1 MRLKHIVSLQVL
13 LAALSCAAL
22 GAAQDFTAADC
33 ADCHAD
39 SGGDPVEVG
48 MEDLA
53 GCVHEDLDC
62 LDCHASIADLPHDE
76 DLPPVACGT
85 CHEDEADT
93 YLIHGRGVVGKSD
106 FVPSCADCHG
116 THGILSSLDRDATTN
131 PLNLPTTCGKCHED
145 STLTHDLNIKFKHPI
160 RVYSESVHGK
170 ATAGGIHQAAS
181 CNDCH
186 STGGSAHM
194 ILPPNDP
201 RSTIAHF
208 NIPKTCGQCHGAIE
222 QDYWDGVHGQLT
234 ARGEVDTPTCTTCHG
249 EHGILHTQDP
259 RSPVSPYR
267 LAEATC
273 TPCHESAT
281 LNEKYELPTGRLQSF
296 VDSYHGLKSK
306 AGDKTVANCAS
317 CHGAHLILPS
327 DDERSSVNS
336 RNLQNTCGHCHKGI
350 TADVAR
356 QPIHETATGHR
367 TGVAHI
373 IQIIYT
379 ILIACV
385 IGGMVL
391 HWLIDLIKRIH
402 EVINKKPQVRRME
415 PNEVFQHTILALS
428 FTILVITGF
437 SLRFYDAWWSH
448 LLFGREGGYAVRGV
462 IHRGAAVL
470 MILGSVFHAFFLI
483 TPRGREFLRDMV
495 PTANDVRQFLQRMK
509 FNLGLSG
516 KTPRFGR
523 FTYVEKA
530 EYWALIWG
538 TVIMVITGFA
548 LWFDN
553 LVVQWFPRGFMDV
566 MLVIHYYEAWLAFL
580 AILIWHMY
588 ATVFNP
594 GVYPMNPAWI
604 HGMMPQDMYEHEH
617 PDVKLVKHER
627 EVRTRVES
635 DACAV
640 SEPGRTEA
648 DSSGFPR
655 G

>member
-1 MRLKHIVSLQVL
+1 MRMKYVFPVWLALVL
-13 LAALSCAAL
+13 ASCATVAP
-22 GAAQDFTAADC
+22 AQDFTADDC
-33 ADCHAD
+33 ADCHTD

-48 MEDLA
+48 QAHLD
-53 GCVHEDLDC
+53 GSVHEDLDC
-62 LDCHASIADLPHDE
+62 MDCHASIEDLPHDE
-76 DLPPVACGT
+76 DLAAVTCGD
-85 CHEDEADT
+85 CHEDEAET
-93 YLIHGRGVVGKSD
+93 YLVHGRGRVGESA
-106 FVPSCADCHG
+106 FVPDCAGCHG
-116 THGILSSLDRDATTN
+116 THGILSSLDRDAMTN
-131 PLNLPTTCGKCHED
+131 PLNLPATCGLCHED

-160 RVYSESVHGK
+160 RVYTGSVHGR

-194 ILPPNDP
+194 ILSPSEP

-208 NIPKTCGQCHGAIE
+208 NIPETCGQCHGAIE
-222 QDYWDGVHGQLT
+222 QDYWDGVHGELT
-234 ARGEVDTPTCTTCHG
+234 RRGEVDTPTCTTCHG
-249 EHGILHTQDP
+249 EHGILPTQDP

-273 TPCHESAT
+273 TPCHESAA

-327 DDERSSVNS
+327 DDERSSVNAA
-336 RNLQNTCGHCHKGI
+336 NLQKTCGHCHEGI
-350 TADVAR
+350 TANVAR

-367 TGVAHI
+367 TGAARIV
-373 IQIIYT
+373 QIIYT

-385 IGGMVL
+385 IGGMLL
-391 HWLIDLIKRIH
+391 HWLIDLVKRIS
-402 EVINKKPQVRRME
+402 EVVNRKPQVRRME
-415 PNEVFQHTILALS
+415 ANEVFQHTVLAVS
-428 FTILVITGF
+428 FSVLVVTGF
-437 SLRFYDAWWSH
+437 SLRFYDAWWS
-448 LLFGREGGYAVRGV
+448 LILFGHEGGYAVRGL

-470 MILGSVFHAFFLI
+470 MILGSLFHAFYLL
-483 TPRGREFLRDMV
+483 TPRGREFLRDMM
-495 PTANDVRQFLQRMK
+495 PTLNDAKQLLQRMR
-509 FNLGLSG
+509 FNFGLS
-516 KTPRFGR
+516 KESPRFGR

-553 LVVQWFPRGFMDV
+553 FVTQWFPSGFMDV

-594 GVYPMNPAWI
+594 EVYPMNPAWI

-617 PDVKLVKHER
+617 PGVQLVKPER
-627 EVRTRVES
+627 ESRTRVEGES
-635 DACAV
+635 AVEDDGGDA
-640 SEPGRTEA
+640 
-648 DSSGFPR
+648 
-655 G
+655 

>member
-1 MRLKHIVSLQVL
+1 MRMKLGHVL
-13 LAALSCAAL
+13 AILAFVLS
-22 GAAQDFTAADC
+22 GATVVLAQDFTSADC
-33 ADCHAD
+33 ADCHTD
-39 SGGDPVEVG
+39 SGGDPVEIDASQLVG
-48 MEDLA
+48 S
-53 GCVHEDLDC
+53 VHEDLDC
-62 LDCHASIADLPHDE
+62 LDCHAAIADLPHDE
-76 DLPPVACGT
+76 DLAPVACGD
-85 CHEDEADT
+85 CHEDEVGT
-93 YLIHGRGVVGKSD
+93 YLAHGRASVSESGY
-106 FVPSCADCHG
+106 VPGCAECHG
-116 THGILSSLDRDATTN
+116 THDIRSSLDRHAMTN
-131 PLNLPTTCGKCHED
+131 PLNLPTTCGVCHED
-145 STLTHDLNIKFKHPI
+145 STLTHDRNIRFKHPI
-160 RVYSESVHGK
+160 RVYSESVHGM

-194 ILPPNDP
+194 ILSPSDP
-201 RSTIAHF
+201 RSMIAHF
-208 NIPKTCGQCHGAIE
+208 NIPTTCGRCHGAIE
-222 QDYWDGVHGQLT
+222 QDYWDGIHGELT
-234 ARGEVDTPTCTTCHG
+234 RRGEVDTPTCTTCHG

-317 CHGAHLILPS
+317 CHGAHLILPA
-327 DDERSSVNS
+327 DDPRSSVNAA
-336 RNLQNTCGHCHKGI
+336 NLQRTCGHCHEGI

-367 TGVAHI
+367 TGAARIVK
-373 IQIIYT
+373 IIYT

-385 IGGMVL
+385 IGGMIL
-391 HWLIDLIKRIH
+391 HWLIDLVKRID
-402 EVINKKPQVRRME
+402 EVIHRKPQVRRME
-415 PNEVFQHTILALS
+415 ANEVFQHTVLAVS
-428 FTILVITGF
+428 FTVLVVTGF

-462 IHRGAAVL
+462 IHRGAAVM
-470 MILGSVFHAFFLI
+470 MILGSIFHAFYLL
-483 TPRGREFLRDMV
+483 TPRGREFFRDMI
-495 PTANDVRQFLQRMK
+495 PTMTDARQVLQRLR
-509 FNLGLSG
+509 FNMGLSPES
-516 KTPRFGR
+516 PRFGR

-553 LVVQWFPRGFMDV
+553 VVTQWFPSGFMDV

-594 GVYPMNPAWI
+594 EVYPMNPAWI

-617 PDVKLVKHER
+617 PGVKLIKSER
-627 EVRTRVES
+627 EARTRVEGG
-635 DACAV
+635 CAV
-640 SEPGRTEA
+640 EGGGDEI
-648 DSSGFPR
+648 
-655 G
+655 